1 MDVCTAYRESGQ
13 GICSNF
19 SAMKQR
25 CVALL
30 GRRDEPTDA
39 VEEYCQYLGSALEAL
54 GVSFELERFPW
65 CELGWRKAFA
75 KMDRKAG
82 LWKNDWV
89 LIQYTALAWS
99 RRGFSMPVLSLV
111 QFLQKYGARCGVV
124 FHDAQPYEGGRLVDQ
139 VRRQVQIYTMREAVR
154 LADLAVLTVPREKAQ
169 WLPPGAQN
177 VVFIPV
183 GANLPSP
190 ETAWMKETSGQERPP
205 TVAVF
210 SLSPGRVGAEE
221 VKAIVEAMC
230 YVAKRIGPVRLV
242 VVGRNAESAEK
253 LLRESLHGMD
263 VELSL
268 SGILAAEEVVRVL
281 GKSDVLL
288 FARGPISTRRGS
300 AIAGVACGLPVVA
313 ARGRETAAPI
323 TEAGVVLIEPGEQFG
338 PALARVLGNPIYR
351 ESLAG
356 RSRKAQ
362 QSYFS
367 WQAIAQQYVCALQG
381 RAAAVRK
388 PV

>member
-1 MDVCTAYRESGQ
+1 
-13 GICSNF
+13 
-19 SAMKQR
+19 MKER

-39 VEEYCQYLGSALEAL
+39 VEEYCQYLGTALEAL
-54 GVSFELERFPW
+54 GVSFELERVHW
-65 CELGWRKAFA
+65 CELGWGEALA
-75 KMDRKAG
+75 GIDRRAG
-82 LWKNDWV
+82 HWKNAWV

-99 RRGFSMPVLSLV
+99 RRGFPIRVLSLV
-111 QFLQKYGARCGVV
+111 QFFREYGIRCGVV
-124 FHDAQPYEGGRLVDQ
+124 FHDAQPYDGGRLVDQ
-139 VRRQVQIYTMREAVR
+139 VRRRLQIYTMREAVR
-154 LADLAVLTVPREKAQ
+154 LADLSVLTVPREKAQ
-169 WLPPGAQN
+169 WLPPSAKN

-190 ETAWMKETSGQERPP
+190 ETAWRKETGGQERPP

-221 VKAIVEAMC
+221 VKTIVEALC
-230 YVAKRIGPVRLV
+230 YAAKHIGPVRLV
-242 VVGRNAESAEK
+242 VFGRNAESAEK
-253 LLRESLHGMD
+253 LLRESLHGTD

-281 GKSDVLL
+281 RGCDVLL
-288 FARGPISTRRGS
+288 FARGPISTWRGS
-300 AIAGVACGLPVVA
+300 AIAGIACGLPVVA

-323 TEAGVVLIEPGEQFG
+323 TEAGVVLIEPGQEFG
-338 PALARVLGNPIYR
+338 PALVRVLGDPIYR
-351 ESLAG
+351 ASLAE
-356 RSRKAQ
+356 RSRNAQ

-367 WQAIAQQYVCALQG
+367 WQAIAQQYVSALQAQ
-381 RAAAVRK
+381 AATVRK